1 MNRQLV
7 TFALMSLLALQA
19 HAQGQNTAMASQT
32 PVSAACQNDVSK
44 FEQVVAVVRQ
54 THGEKAAHDLREKLL
69 PSKEADDA
77 LSQSGQCGLARLLRA
92 KKLV

>member
-1 MNRQLV
+1 MNRNFISLS
-7 TFALMSLLALQA
+7 LLCLLALQA
-19 HAQGQNTAMASQT
+19 HAENHASVATPT

-54 THGEKAAHDLREKLL
+54 THGEKAAITLREKLL
-69 PSKEADDA
+69 PSKEADEV